1 MNSNA
6 NNGSSVSQLKIWIDP
21 FKAVQADFF
30 MSLVISTMPFL
41 GLTLLIL
48 VLFGILRKIFSTV
61 KLYKRN
67 QQNTKKLKNYLIF
80 LTEENTA
87 IVQDQSPSKQLSNP
101 INTSIAIILNDETVL
116 DICQISQDYTNHSQS
131 HK

>member
-6 NNGSSVSQLKIWIDP
+6 NNGSSVSQMKIWIDP

-80 LTEENTA
+80 LTEEKTA
-87 IVQDQSPSKQLSNP
+87 IVQDQSPSKELSNP

-116 DICQISQDYTNHSQS
+116 DICQIPQDYTNHSQ
-131 HK
+131 